1 MNGWTTEA
9 ISTCAK
15 ASLEA
20 GRKTRNPKA
29 MIVAPTL
36 AARSPRGIDLRCS
49 VEIIRNYLSGVPATK
64 AYDAK

>member
-9 ISTCAK
+9 ISTCAT
-15 ASLEA
+15 ASMEA

-29 MIVAPTL
+29 MVVAPTL
-36 AARSPRGIDLRCS
+36 AARSPRGIDPRCS
-49 VEIIRNYLSGVPATK
+49 VEIICNCLPGVPAPK